1 MTPMQGD
8 SLAVMPAQAGI
19 QEVEPVAV
27 LTWIPGSSPGMTKKK
42 YEAAGSLHDGQQ
54 AQWDALYWR
63 YIEPGETDWGTEK
76 TNWSGD

>member
-19 QEVEPVAV
+19 QEMEPVAV
-27 LTWIPGSSPGMTKKK
+27 VTWIPGSSPGMTKKNH
-42 YEAAGSLHDGQQ
+42 EAAGSLHDGQQ

-63 YIEPGETDWGTEK
+63 YIEPGETDLGT
-76 TNWSGD
+76 

>member
-19 QEVEPVAV
+19 QEMEPVAV
-27 LTWIPGSSPGMTKKK
+27 VTWIPGSSPGMTNKKH
-42 YEAAGSLHDGQQ
+42 EATGSLHDGQQ

-63 YIEPGETDWGTEK
+63 YIEPGETDLGT
-76 TNWSGD
+76 